1 EIKEIKEEKEFKEE
15 IKEIKEEK
23 EFKEEIKEIKEEKEF
38 KEEIKIEPPQQVP
51 PKEVI
56 SLNHCSNGEGL
67 LTIGQKELSTISNAV
82 KQCFNEKICDN
93 FVVFKLG
100 QKKPLVG
107 QNEVHYIVIF
117 NNNLTLKNKWK
128 NFPTKIS
135 DTGFNNFSFTHKLGS
150 MLYDE
155 SWEISK
161 GVDLGFDTE
170 NKKFN
175 LVKK

>member
-1 EIKEIKEEKEFKEE
+1 M
-15 IKEIKEEK
+15 
-23 EFKEEIKEIKEEKEF
+23 
-38 KEEIKIEPPQQVP
+38 
-51 PKEVI
+51 
-56 SLNHCSNGEGL
+56 
-67 LTIGQKELSTISNAV
+67 